1 MFKNREDAGQLLASQ
16 LTKFKNSDAVILAVP
31 RGGVPVAYMVSKAL
45 GLPLE
50 LTLVKKIGHPSSK
63 EYAIGAA
70 SLTDY
75 FVIPHQQVSENYI
88 KEEVKKIRA
97 RLQEM
102 QLKFMG
108 NIQPAKL
115 DNRIAI
121 VVDDGIA
128 TGHTILAIVNLLKLN
143 RVKKIIVAVPVC
155 AKSAYEKIK
164 KNVDEVIVLFVPE
177 QFYGVGGFYE
187 DFKQVSD
194 QEVIE
199 ILNEYSVI
207 NQQK

>member
-1 MFKNREDAGQLLASQ
+1 M
-16 LTKFKNSDAVILAVP
+16 
-31 RGGVPVAYMVSKAL
+31 
-45 GLPLE
+45 
-50 LTLVKKIGHPSSK
+50 
-63 EYAIGAA
+63 
-70 SLTDY
+70 
-75 FVIPHQQVSENYI
+75 
-88 KEEVKKIRA
+88 
-97 RLQEM
+97 
-102 QLKFMG
+102 
-108 NIQPAKL
+108 
-115 DNRIAI
+115 
-121 VVDDGIA
+121 
-128 TGHTILAIVNLLKLN
+128 
-143 RVKKIIVAVPVC
+143 PVC